1 MRSKSVCYLIAATL
15 VASGCHTMKSL
26 TWSELE
32 GLRPNRAWV
41 THEDERVSEVSGP
54 QVYGDTLV
62 GYMDG
67 AFREVPTASIKQVVV
82 KRPARA
88 KTIGLIAAGTA
99 VATAVGVWIS
109 GLGEKDPMDDVNCND
124 YDPGEHPLCP

>member
-15 VASGCHTMKSL
+15 VASACHTMKPL

-32 GLRPNRAWV
+32 GLRPNRAWI
-41 THEDERVSEVSGP
+41 THEDDRVVQVSGP

-67 AFREVPTASIKQVVV
+67 AFREVPTATIKQVVV

-88 KTIGLIAAGTA
+88 KTIGLIAASTA
-99 VATAVGVWIS
+99 VATVVGVWIS
-109 GLGEKDPMDDVNCND
+109 GLGESDKKYEVNCDD
-124 YDPGEHPLCP
+124 YDPGQHPDCP